1 MNRMLRQTV
10 SSLCV
15 LGVLCGELSAADP
28 WATYRGNPQ
37 RTACT
42 DGKAGPEKPAVL
54 WAVKSQDHFLAAP
67 VPVADRLYVSGLGGF
82 NRPTIYLFPSDPK
95 TPKIEPVWMKSAP
108 YLKLA
113 SVSSPAVFGN
123 ALVFGDG
130 MHTDAGGILHCVT
143 ADTGKPLWQLPMPGD
158 LIHLEGGPT
167 IASGR
172 VYMGTGAGG
181 ILCVELDKA
190 ILDGKEYDLAA
201 IAKMQDAR
209 WKELQAA
216 FEKDKK
222 ANPNTA
228 LEPSEDQLH
237 KPAPKK
243 VWQVGA
249 GKWHC
254 DAPVNVIG
262 DKVLAPTSFLN
273 KEKVGERAL
282 YCLNAANGETVWKKE
297 LPLNPWGGASA
308 FENTVVVGGSSVGYY
323 YNEIKGAKGDIT
335 AFDLA
340 TGTEKWRKEVPGGVL
355 GCVAIADGL
364 AVCTATDGRVRAYKL
379 ADGER
384 AWLYDAKTPMFAP
397 PAVAGGVVYAAD
409 LQGTI
414 HAIDLKSGNPKWAF
428 SLATAPGAIA
438 PGMVYGGVAVH
449 GGKLFVATA
458 NLDGPFARK
467 DTVVVGLGTK

>member
-1 MNRMLRQTV
+1 MKRFITTIGLFAII
-10 SSLCV
+10 
-15 LGVLCGELSAADP
+15 GGSAFANPTP

-37 RTACT
+37 RTANT
-42 DGKAGPEKPAVL
+42 DGIPGPQKPGVL

-67 VPVADRLYVSGLGGF
+67 VPVAERLYVSGLGGF
-82 NRPTIYLFPSDPK
+82 NRPTLYLFPASARMPK
-95 TPKIEPVWMKSAP
+95 VEPVWMKSAP

-130 MHTDAGGILHCVT
+130 MHQDAGGILHCVS
-143 ADTGKPLWQLPMPGD
+143 ADSGRPLWQLPMPGD

-167 IASGR
+167 IANSR

-181 ILCVELDKA
+181 ILCVELNTA
-190 ILDGKEYDLAA
+190 ILDGKELDLPA
-201 IAKMQDAR
+201 IAKLQEQR

-222 ANPNTA
+222 VNPDTA
-228 LEPSEDQLH
+228 LEPTDDQLY

-243 VWQVGA
+243 VWQMGA
-249 GKWHC
+249 GQWHC

-282 YCLNAANGETVWKKE
+282 YCLNAANGSTLWKRE
-297 LPLNPWGGASA
+297 LPLNPWGGASV
-308 FENTVVVGGSSVGYY
+308 TGDTIIVGGSSVGYY

-335 AFDLA
+335 ALDLA
-340 TGTEKWRKEVPGGVL
+340 TGQEKWRKEIPGGVL

-364 AVCTATDGRVRAYKL
+364 AVCTATDGKVRAFKL
-379 ADGER
+379 TDGER
-384 AWLYDAKTPMFAP
+384 AWLFDGKVPMFAP
-397 PAVAGGVVYAAD
+397 PAIAAGVVYAAD

-414 HAIDLKSGNPKWAF
+414 HALDLKTGLLRWSF
-428 SLATAPGAIA
+428 SLASAPGVMA
-438 PGMVYGGVAVH
+438 PGMVYGGVTIH

-467 DTVVVGLGTK
+467 DTVVVCLGTP